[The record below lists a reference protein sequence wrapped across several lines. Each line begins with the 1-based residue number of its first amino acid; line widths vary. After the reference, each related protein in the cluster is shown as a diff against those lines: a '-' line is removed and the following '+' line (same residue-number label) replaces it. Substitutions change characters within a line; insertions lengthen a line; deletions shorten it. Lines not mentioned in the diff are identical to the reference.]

1 MNGTKLG
8 FFAVIF
14 LFGTTILVPVLLTD
28 VASADC
34 GAYVSDYQSCGQCAY
49 VGDLLRCDGSA
60 AGDYDRGAVR
70 ERDHRVSEYRCTLY
84 GCAWI
89 R

>member
-89 R
+89 L

>member
-60 AGDYDRGAVR
+60 AGDYDRGAGR

>member
-1 MNGTKLG
+1 MNCTKLG

>member
-8 FFAVIF
+8 FFALIF